1 MQDKQ
6 ATFTNLKNFFTDS
19 SIQMYSFRL
28 EANVIFA
35 KDSYHAYFIV
45 YAADNEKILLNH
57 EINLFVSGSISR

>member
-1 MQDKQ
+1 MKQ

-28 EANVIFA
+28 EANVVFA

-45 YAADNEKILLNH
+45 YAADNEKKYSLIKR
-57 EINLFVSGSISR
+57 SIYL